1 MPSPSVIVRSIAAA
15 ELPQLLALYAHLHA
29 DDDPLPAAE
38 VVDAVWQ
45 ELLASPRHSYWGAF
59 VQGDG
64 AAQLVATCTLTVVP
78 NLTRGCKP
86 YGLIENVVT
95 HGAHRGAGHG
105 KAVLDAALQHAWSQ
119 GCYKVMLMTGRKD
132 AATLGFYASAG
143 LDGQT
148 KRAFIAQNPALSA
161 L

>member
-1 MPSPSVIVRSIAAA
+1 MTMPLIRPLAAA
-15 ELPQLLALYAHLHA
+15 DLPQLLALYTHLHA
-29 DDDPLPAAE
+29 DDDPLPVAE
-38 VVDAVWQ
+38 VVDVVWQ

-59 VQGDG
+59 VQCDG

-105 KAVLDAALQHAWSQ
+105 KAVLNAAQQHAWSQ

-132 AATLGFYASAG
+132 VATLGFYASAG
-143 LDGQT
+143 FDGQT
-148 KRAFIAQNPALSA
+148 KHAFMARNPALSA

>member
-1 MPSPSVIVRSIAAA
+1 MPIPSVIRPIAAA

-45 ELLASPRHSYWGAF
+45 ELLGSPRHSYWGVF
-59 VQGDG
+59 VPCDG
-64 AAQLVATCTLTVVP
+64 TAQLVATCTLTVVP
-78 NLTRGCKP
+78 NLTRGCRP

-105 KAVLDAALQHAWSQ
+105 KAVLEAALQHAWRQ

-132 AATLGFYASAG
+132 AATLGFYESAG
-143 LDGQT
+143 FDGQA
-148 KRAFIAQNPALSA
+148 KRAFMAKNPSLSA

>member
-1 MPSPSVIVRSIAAA
+1 MPTPSVIRPIAAA

-29 DDDPLPAAE
+29 DDDPLPAAA

-59 VQGDG
+59 VQRDG
-64 AAQLVATCTLTVVP
+64 TEQLVATCTLTVVP
-78 NLTRGCKP
+78 NLTRGCQP

-105 KAVLDAALQHAWSQ
+105 KAVLDAALQHAWGQ

-132 AATLGFYASAG
+132 AATLGFYESAG
-143 LDGQT
+143 FDGQT
-148 KRAFIAQNPALSA
+148 KRAFIVQNPALSP